1 MVLKIITIIF
11 VLNLF
16 SSIAKSVQNTQFN
29 ETKEIIELNEK
40 FEILRLENASLWNRI
55 DELTKKLHQSDDGT
69 LYARCAEATTDQKT
83 EINKI
88 NGFIELKAKFKIGDY
103 KIVIDEHEK
112 ERKVLD
118 GGRLYPRN
126 CAEATAAFKHSGIFE
141 LKIPTY
147 GKLPFKVACDVE
159 TRGGNWTIILR
170 RMDGTVN
177 FTRNWIEYKKGF
189 GDVSGEFFLGLDNI
203 HAMTTDQRQELM
215 VIVEDFKGDVRYELY
230 SEFAIGSELD
240 AYNLHTLGE
249 ATGTAGDSLRQHHNH
264 KFSTFDRDNDDDSRN
279 CAQLFTG
286 AWWHVGCHHSQLTG
300 TYNNTRGGMGVN
312 WIHFRGHVYSLKRA
326 LMMIRPKE

>member
-1 MVLKIITIIF
+1 MLLKIITIIF

-29 ETKEIIELNEK
+29 ETKAIIVLREK
-40 FEILRLENASLWNRI
+40 FEILRNKV
-55 DELTKKLHQSDDGT
+55 DDLTKKLHQSDDGT
-69 LYARCAEATTDQKT
+69 SYARCAEATSDQNT

-118 GGRLYPRN
+118 GGRLYPRS
-126 CAEATAAFKHSGIFE
+126 CAEATAVFKHSGIFE
-141 LKIPTY
+141 LMVPDR
-147 GKLPFKVACDVE
+147 LPFKVACDAE
-159 TRGGNWTIILR
+159 TEDGNWTIILR

-177 FTRNWIEYKKGF
+177 FNRNWKEYKKGF

-203 HAMTTDQRQELM
+203 HAMTTDQKQELM
-215 VIVEDFKGDVRYELY
+215 VIVEDFKGDERYELY

-249 ATGTAGDSLRQHHNH
+249 ATGNAGDSLRHHHNH
-264 KFSTFDRDNDDDSRN
+264 KFSTFDRDNDDDPRN
-279 CAQLFTG
+279 CAQLYTG

-300 TYNNTRGGMGVN
+300 TYNNVESGMGVN
-312 WIHFRGHVYSLKRA
+312 WFHFRGHIYSLKRA
-326 LMMIRPKE
+326 LMMIRPKK